1 MINTGKNRHIQMW
14 TTYEKIT
21 YNTEIAKI
29 SHFSVFLSIL
39 GSNQYKVLSLGL
51 MTNNPR
57 HSSIT
62 DLNIQNYPHNNLF
75 DLIYQSFI
83 PIIKKTHNLFIHS
96 ILNCLA
102 LVYEIHVMLMLSK
115 LTKKK
120 IHGTI
125 NLTVSNH
132 GQYVQSSTPPLERA
146 MWTLD
151 HDLRQCINFLIKI
164 LLHYSQSPLKKRG
177 SFWILLLPL

>member
-1 MINTGKNRHIQMW
+1 MINTSKNRHIQMW

-51 MTNNPR
+51 MTNNHR

-102 LVYEIHVMLMLSK
+102 LVYEMHVMLMLSK

-132 GQYVQSSTPPLERA
+132 GQYVQSSTPP
-146 MWTLD
+146 
-151 HDLRQCINFLIKI
+151 
-164 LLHYSQSPLKKRG
+164 
-177 SFWILLLPL
+177 

>member
-1 MINTGKNRHIQMW
+1 MDMYLVHVFTIYDRKGEKNAKATQKQIKLCDFCFIWNNKIDVDSQIYRNINIKSVMINTGKNRHIQMW

-83 PIIKKTHNLFIHS
+83 PIIKKNPQSFHP
-96 ILNCLA
+96 LN
-102 LVYEIHVMLMLSK
+102 S
-115 LTKKK
+115 
-120 IHGTI
+120 
-125 NLTVSNH
+125 
-132 GQYVQSSTPPLERA
+132 
-146 MWTLD
+146 
-151 HDLRQCINFLIKI
+151 
-164 LLHYSQSPLKKRG
+164 
-177 SFWILLLPL
+177 

>member
-1 MINTGKNRHIQMW
+1 MKKSHIIQ
-14 TTYEKIT
+14 KLQKSAI
-21 YNTEIAKI
+21 
-29 SHFSVFLSIL
+29 FLFFLSIL

-57 HSSIT
+57 HSSTT

-102 LVYEIHVMLMLSK
+102 LVYEMHVMLMLSK

-125 NLTVSNH
+125 NGLKPWPICTILYS
-132 GQYVQSSTPPLERA
+132 PLERA

-177 SFWILLLPL
+177 SFWSLWSSR

>member
-102 LVYEIHVMLMLSK
+102 LVYEMHVMLMLSK

-120 IHGTI
+120 IY
-125 NLTVSNH
+125 S
-132 GQYVQSSTPPLERA
+132 PLERA